1 MVRGA
6 APAALWGLVVGFA
19 LCGAPAAGV
28 ASRAAA
34 QEALSAG
41 AASSSAVAV
50 TLQAGQL
57 NCTACS
63 LEAVDVQGNVV
74 YSATVSSGSNG
85 GFSLSVPM
93 AASPLYVRV
102 SAGGSADAL
111 AVVYGASS
119 VSISALSTA
128 ASAYVLSYPL
138 SRSSSSELSGLG
150 AGYALSASGMY
161 GNLVSATTGAISS
174 VLTASPNADQTT
186 GQRALNSLGNLVL
199 AAFSNAT
206 LRASL
211 LRLTAVGGV
220 QPATVS
226 AALANM
232 ARNPSLNV
240 AAIFALIPSAAAPL
254 YAPSFAS
261 APQSWMLA
269 CKINDSGST
278 KTGEMYAGPGK
289 VVFEAATGN
298 AWLTNNVIQGQPY
311 STNYGAFALL
321 PSGRPQ
327 AFSPLGNAGIL
338 GAGFGITFGTGP
350 SAGQVF
356 VGNFGWGPNPSCK
369 YYPGL
374 PPCSGSVSAV
384 TLAGQAMPG
393 SPFQDG
399 PVNAQGMNMDADS
412 NLWISSY
419 GSDSVWVFPGG
430 NAAKSF
436 GYTLY
441 NGSQP
446 FDLHFFEGKAW
457 VACGGGISG
466 ADANSSLTQ
475 FEIQGSELVL
485 LQQVWFGQAIK
496 GFDIDAQGNM
506 WVASQGDSLIYK
518 VNQQGQ
524 VVGKFN
530 GGGLNGPWSATV
542 DGDGN
547 VYVATVMAMAIPS
560 DFQNTISV
568 HARMCPAG

>member
-1 MVRGA
+1 
-6 APAALWGLVVGFA
+6 
-19 LCGAPAAGV
+19 
-28 ASRAAA
+28 
-34 QEALSAG
+34 
-41 AASSSAVAV
+41 
-50 TLQAGQL
+50 
-57 NCTACS
+57 
-63 LEAVDVQGNVV
+63 
-74 YSATVSSGSNG
+74 
-85 GFSLSVPM
+85 
-93 AASPLYVRV
+93 
-102 SAGGSADAL
+102 
-111 AVVYGASS
+111 
-119 VSISALSTA
+119 
-128 ASAYVLSYPL
+128 
-138 SRSSSSELSGLG
+138 
-150 AGYALSASGMY
+150 
-161 GNLVSATTGAISS
+161 
-174 VLTASPNADQTT
+174 
-186 GQRALNSLGNLVL
+186 
-199 AAFSNAT
+199 
-206 LRASL
+206 
-211 LRLTAVGGV
+211 
-220 QPATVS
+220 
-226 AALANM
+226 
-232 ARNPSLNV
+232 
-240 AAIFALIPSAAAPL
+240 
-254 YAPSFAS
+254 
-261 APQSWMLA
+261 
-269 CKINDSGST
+269 
-278 KTGEMYAGPGK
+278 
-289 VVFEAATGN
+289 
-298 AWLTNNVIQGQPY
+298 
-311 STNYGAFALL
+311 
-321 PSGRPQ
+321 
-327 AFSPLGNAGIL
+327 
-338 GAGFGITFGTGP
+338 
-350 SAGQVF
+350 
-356 VGNFGWGPNPSCK
+356 
-369 YYPGL
+369 
-374 PPCSGSVSAV
+374 
-384 TLAGQAMPG
+384 MPG